1 MKVFRIVT
9 FFLAVILAV
18 VLIWL
23 SVPGTTTRTTS
34 QKKTA
39 RPVADT
45 VKFDP
50 RTGLVE
56 DSNLN
61 LVIANCTACH
71 SAKLIQ
77 QHRFS
82 REGWTGKIRWMQKNH
97 NLWDLGS
104 SEKSV
109 LDYLEKYYSPKSE
122 VNRVRARRA
131 PLKNIEW
138 YKL

>member
-1 MKVFRIVT
+1 MKIFKIVAL
-9 FFLAVILAV
+9 FLALGLVM
-18 VLIWL
+18 VLIWWL
-23 SVPGTTTRTTS
+23 PRARLDSATS
-34 QKKTA
+34 QKPA
-39 RPVADT
+39 APPVKET

-56 DSNLN
+56 DTNLN

-97 NLWDLGS
+97 NLWDLGV
-104 SEKSV
+104 SEESV

-131 PLKNIEW
+131 PLKDIQW